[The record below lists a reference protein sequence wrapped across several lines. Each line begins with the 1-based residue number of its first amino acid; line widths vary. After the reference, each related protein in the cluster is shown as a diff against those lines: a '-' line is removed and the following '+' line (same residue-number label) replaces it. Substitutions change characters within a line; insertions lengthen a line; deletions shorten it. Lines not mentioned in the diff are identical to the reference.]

1 METFKLTPDDITHKW
16 YVVDASDHILGRFAS
31 QIANRLR
38 GKNKPEFSPHMDNGD
53 FIIVVNCDKIKVSG
67 KKMQDKMYYRHSG
80 WVGGLKET
88 SLEDLLA
95 KHPTRVITHAVKG
108 MLPKNKLGRAMLKKL
123 KVYAGPNHPHAA
135 QKPEPLVL
143 PYHKELSK

>member
-1 METFKLTPDDITHKW
+1 MRTFTLTPEDIDHKW
-16 YVVDASDHILGRFAS
+16 YVVDASDQILGRLAS
-31 QIANRLR
+31 EIANRLR

-53 FIIVVNCDKIKVSG
+53 FIIVVNCEKIKVSG

-88 SLEDLLA
+88 SLKDLLA

-123 KVYAGPNHPHAA
+123 KVYAGPNHPHSA
-135 QKPEPLVL
+135 QQPKPLVFHD
-143 PYHKELSK
+143 HKEASK